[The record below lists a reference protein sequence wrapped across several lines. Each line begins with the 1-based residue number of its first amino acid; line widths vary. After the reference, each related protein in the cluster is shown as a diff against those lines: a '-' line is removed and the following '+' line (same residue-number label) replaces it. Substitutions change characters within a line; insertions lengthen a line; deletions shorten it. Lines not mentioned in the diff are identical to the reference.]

1 MNNNILNNTDSNL
14 LGIIANFDSTPLGAY
29 NVRKNGQSVQRSS
42 TENVTITSKT
52 DKAGIDIFIKPAT
65 KGETVYIPVIITESG
80 VEEMV
85 YNDFFI
91 GEDCDVLI
99 VAGCGIHNCGDH
111 KSEHNGVHT
120 FHIGKNAK
128 IKYVEKHYGD
138 GEGTGERIM
147 NPQTKVFM
155 DEGSYCEMET
165 VQIKGVDST
174 VRENTAVLKAN
185 ATLILTERM
194 MTHENQTAHSDVLI
208 SLDGEGASAR
218 VISRTVAKDNSVQV
232 FYPKVVGN
240 ASCKAHVQCDSIIM
254 DSAKVRSIPEISANH
269 PDAQLVHEA
278 AIGKIAGEQLIKL
291 MTLGLS
297 EEQAEEVILQDFLK

>member
-1 MNNNILNNTDSNL
+1 MNNNILNSTDSNL
-14 LGIIANFDSTPLGAY
+14 LEIIANFDSTPLGAY

-42 TENVTITSKT
+42 TENVTISSKT
-52 DKAGIDIFIKPAT
+52 DKAGIDIFIKPGT
-65 KGETVYIPVIITESG
+65 KNETVYIPVIITESG

-91 GEDCDVLI
+91 GEDSDVLI

-120 FHIGKNAK
+120 FHIGRNAK
-128 IKYVEKHYGD
+128 VKYTEKHYGD

-155 DEGSYCEMET
+155 DENSYCEMET

-174 VRENTAVLKAN
+174 VRENTAALKAG

-218 VISRTVAKDNSVQV
+218 VISRTVAKDNSIQV

-254 DSAKVRSIPEISANH
+254 DNARVRSIPEISANH